1 MIKHWADRSGQGKE
15 HVPLML
21 SVPGRAGR
29 AGRQTG
35 RQDSPYGYIITLA
48 LSLRLMG
55 VSPPSTAML
64 FVQKGIFNV
73 V

>member
-55 VSPPSTAML
+55 VSPPKNCYAICSE
-64 FVQKGIFNV
+64 GNI
-73 V
+73 